1 LLLVDKP
8 EGITSHD
15 VVSRVRKLVGTRK
28 VGHAGTLDPMATGL
42 LVLGIESGTKLLT
55 FVVGKKASVKY
66 TNFLKADKVYCT
78 CAEASKI
85 SKSIGNIDFTPNS
98 PGWCAFQILS
108 SNGQVLLF
116 DSLFVQDVPNPQI
129 IVNEASN
136 NKISINRI
144 KQTKSISIG
153 ALNPDINVYKFN
165 IAKVNYTLIGANRET
180 RSILSDKIDLGDIDI
195 DKLKFILINEV
206 EFKTTLKEIKLTKPL
221 LIEIIK
227 S

>member
-1 LLLVDKP
+1 
-8 EGITSHD
+8 
-15 VVSRVRKLVGTRK
+15 
-28 VGHAGTLDPMATGL
+28 
-42 LVLGIESGTKLLT
+42 
-55 FVVGKKASVKY
+55 
-66 TNFLKADKVYCT
+66 
-78 CAEASKI
+78 
-85 SKSIGNIDFTPNS
+85 
-98 PGWCAFQILS
+98 
-108 SNGQVLLF
+108 
-116 DSLFVQDVPNPQI
+116 VQDVPNPQI

-153 ALNPDINVYKFN
+153 ALNPDMNVYKFN

-180 RSILSDKIDLGDIDI
+180 RSILSDKIDLGGIDI

-206 EFKTTLKEIKLTKPL
+206 EIKTTLKEIKLTKPL